1 MPQTKTKALILVA
14 MCTSIICLL
23 AQVTIPLPLIPITGQ
38 TLAIG
43 IVATI
48 LGSKQSSITVFVYLT
63 LGLIGLPVFSHF
75 TSGFGI
81 LFGPTGG
88 YLLGFLPTAYLIGL
102 WLEKTSYTYI
112 QAFIAN
118 MIGMCITLIFGAVWL
133 KLITEISWYEA
144 GVTGILPFLPVGI
157 IKAFLAA
164 WFGIAIR
171 QRLNSARLLPDHAQ
185 SKRYP
190 SL

>member
-1 MPQTKTKALILVA
+1 MSQTKTKALILVA
-14 MCTSIICLL
+14 MCASIICLL
-23 AQVTIPLPLIPITGQ
+23 AQVTIPLPLIPMTGQ

-48 LGSKQSSITVFVYLT
+48 LGSRYSTITVIVYLM

-75 TSGFGI
+75 TGGLGI

-88 YLLGFLPTAYLIGL
+88 YLIGFIPTAFLIGL
-102 WLEKTSYTYI
+102 WLEKTSYTYV
-112 QAFIAN
+112 QAFMAN

-133 KLITEISWYEA
+133 KLITELSLHEA
-144 GVTGILPFLPVGI
+144 VATGIFPFLPVGI

-171 QRLNSARLLPDHAQ
+171 QRLNTARLLPAQ
-185 SKRYP
+185 SK
-190 SL
+190 

>member
-1 MPQTKTKALILVA
+1 MSQTKTKALILVA
-14 MCTSIICLL
+14 MCASIICLL
-23 AQVTIPLPLIPITGQ
+23 AQVTIPLPLIPMTGQ

-48 LGSKQSSITVFVYLT
+48 LGSKQSSITVFVYLI
-63 LGLIGLPVFSHF
+63 LGLLGLPVFSQF

-112 QAFIAN
+112 QAFMAN

-133 KLITEISWYEA
+133 KLITELSWHEA
-144 GVTGILPFLPVGI
+144 FVTGIFPFLPVGI
-157 IKAFLAA
+157 MKAFLAA

-171 QRLNSARLLPDHAQ
+171 KRLNSARLLPAQNQ
-185 SKRYP
+185 SKRYS

>member
-1 MPQTKTKALILVA
+1 MAHNKTKNLVLVA
-14 MCTSIICLL
+14 MCASIICLL
-23 AQVTIPLPLIPITGQ
+23 AQITIPLPLIPITGQ

-48 LGSKQSSITVFVYLT
+48 LGSRHSMITVLVYLT
-63 LGLIGLPVFSHF
+63 LGLIGLPVFSQF

-88 YLLGFLPTAYLIGL
+88 YLIGFIPTAFLIGL
-102 WLEKTSYTYI
+102 WLEKTSYTYR
-112 QAFIAN
+112 QAFMAN
-118 MIGMCITLIFGAVWL
+118 LIGMCITLALGSIWL
-133 KLITEISWYEA
+133 KLFTALSWKEA
-144 GVTGILPFLPVGI
+144 LVTGVYPFLPVGI

-164 WFGIAIR
+164 WFGIAVR
-171 QRLNSARLLPDHAQ
+171 QRLNSAKLLPTQ
-185 SKRYP
+185 TKRYS

>member
-1 MPQTKTKALILVA
+1 MSQTKTKALILVA
-14 MCTSIICLL
+14 MCASIICLL

-48 LGSKQSSITVFVYLT
+48 LGSKHGSITVFVYLI
-63 LGLIGLPVFSHF
+63 LGLIGLPVFSQF

-102 WLEKTSYTYI
+102 WLEKIRYTYI

-118 MIGMCITLIFGAVWL
+118 MIGMCITLILGAVWL
-133 KLITEISWYEA
+133 KLFTELSWQEA
-144 GVTGILPFLPVGI
+144 FVTGIFPFLPVGI
-157 IKAFLAA
+157 LKAFLAA

-171 QRLNSARLLPDHAQ
+171 QRLNSARLLPSQAQ
-185 SKRYP
+185 SKRYS

>member
-1 MPQTKTKALILVA
+1 MSQTKTKALILVA
-14 MCTSIICLL
+14 MCASIICLL
-23 AQVTIPLPLIPITGQ
+23 AQVTIPLPLIPMTGQ

-48 LGSKQSSITVFVYLT
+48 LGSKQSSITVFVYLA
-63 LGLIGLPVFSHF
+63 LGLIGLPVFSQF

-88 YLLGFLPTAYLIGL
+88 YLLGFFPTAYLIGL

-133 KLITEISWYEA
+133 KLITELSWHEA
-144 GVTGILPFLPVGI
+144 IATGIFPFLPVGI

-171 QRLNSARLLPDHAQ
+171 QRLNSARLLPTQAQ
-185 SKRYP
+185 SKRYS

>member
-1 MPQTKTKALILVA
+1 MPRTKTKELVLIA
-14 MCTSIICLL
+14 MCASIICLL

-48 LGSKQSSITVFVYLT
+48 LGSRQSMITVFVYLS
-63 LGLIGLPVFSHF
+63 LGLIGLPVFSQF

-88 YLLGFLPTAYLIGL
+88 YLIGFIPTAFLIGL
-102 WLEKTSYTYI
+102 WLEKTSYTYR
-112 QAFIAN
+112 QAIAAN
-118 MIGMCITLIFGAVWL
+118 VVGMCITLTFGAMWL
-133 KLITEISWYEA
+133 KVVAALSWQETL
-144 GVTGILPFLPVGI
+144 VSGINPFLPVGI

-171 QRLNSARLLPDHAQ
+171 QRLNSAKLLPAQ
-185 SKRYP
+185 AKRYS

>member
-1 MPQTKTKALILVA
+1 MPQTKTKKLVLIA
-14 MCTSIICLL
+14 MCASIVCLL
-23 AQVTIPLPLIPITGQ
+23 AQITIPLPLIPITGQ

-48 LGSKQSSITVFVYLT
+48 LGSRHSTITILVYLM
-63 LGLIGLPVFSHF
+63 LGLIGLPVFSQF

-88 YLLGFLPTAYLIGL
+88 YLIGFIPTAFLIGL
-102 WLEKTSYTYI
+102 WLEKTSYTYR
-112 QAFIAN
+112 QAVIAN
-118 MIGMCITLIFGAVWL
+118 LIGMCITLAIGAIWL
-133 KLITEISWYEA
+133 KLYGALSWQKA
-144 GVTGILPFLPVGI
+144 LVTGIIPFVPVGI

-171 QRLNSARLLPDHAQ
+171 QRLSSAKLLPAQ
-185 SKRYP
+185 TKRYS

>member
-1 MPQTKTKALILVA
+1 MAQDKTKKLILVA
-14 MCTSIICLL
+14 MCASIICLL
-23 AQVTIPLPLIPITGQ
+23 AQITIPLPLIPITGQ

-48 LGSKQSSITVFVYLT
+48 LGSRYSTITVLVYLS
-63 LGLIGLPVFSHF
+63 LGLIGLPVFSQF

-88 YLLGFLPTAYLIGL
+88 YLIGFIPTALLIGL

-118 MIGMCITLIFGAVWL
+118 IIGMCITLAIGSIWL
-133 KLITEISWYEA
+133 ALFAELSWQEA
-144 GVTGILPFLPVGI
+144 LVTGIYPFLPVGI

-164 WFGIAIR
+164 WFGITIR
-171 QRLNSARLLPDHAQ
+171 QRLNTARLLPAQ
-185 SKRYP
+185 TKRYS